1 MAPITSS
8 DQLEA
13 YKAQALKDFR
23 SATAFLQDKREDVQA
38 RFVEPAVDFVSA
50 SAQRQPVAT
59 TFLLLFA
66 ALSFVPVAS
75 FVFFSV
81 ATIVGSALVIGGG
94 ALLLA
99 TVFIGW
105 FVGSAALLLVG
116 TLLVTAS
123 IAGFATFSLLSGYA
137 ALRFFAIL
145 GRADTLPEALQ
156 QAREEATN
164 LLIGRKSDSTSDS
177 GKKVRINGVV
187 KSEGEADKLVKL
199 DGVQ

>member
-23 SATAFLQDKREDVQA
+23 SATAFFQEKREDVQA
-38 RFVEPAVDFVSA
+38 RFVERAVDFVSA

-59 TFLLLFA
+59 TFFLPFA
-66 ALSFVPVAS
+66 ALSFVPVVS

-99 TVFIGW
+99 TAFPAVSSLPPA
-105 FVGSAALLLVG
+105 SAGLPIQLLAL
-116 TLLVTAS
+116 
-123 IAGFATFSLLSGYA
+123 
-137 ALRFFAIL
+137 
-145 GRADTLPEALQ
+145 
-156 QAREEATN
+156 
-164 LLIGRKSDSTSDS
+164 
-177 GKKVRINGVV
+177 
-187 KSEGEADKLVKL
+187 
-199 DGVQ
+199 